1 MDIFLVNAMFI
12 IHGVLTGTINA
23 LPISYWANTSSN
35 SIVKSLIEKA
45 DDDVKAQIEELVAGK
60 TIGKVIHEDITYAD
74 IDIQYLLNQN
84 NINNLAIKFN
94 F

>member
-35 SIVKSLIEKA
+35 SIIKSLIEKA
-45 DDDVKAQIEELVAGK
+45 DDDVYFSPSFIMVKF
-60 TIGKVIHEDITYAD
+60 
-74 IDIQYLLNQN
+74 
-84 NINNLAIKFN
+84 IK
-94 F
+94 

>member
-45 DDDVKAQIEELVAGK
+45 DDDVKA
-60 TIGKVIHEDITYAD
+60 
-74 IDIQYLLNQN
+74 
-84 NINNLAIKFN
+84 
-94 F
+94 

>member
-1 MDIFLVNAMFI
+1 MSISAYVISSWITFSI
-12 IHGVLTGTINA
+12 VL
-23 LPISYWANTSSN
+23 PDTSSN
-35 SIVKSLIEKA
+35 SIVKSLIKKA

-84 NINNLAIKFN
+84 NIK
-94 F
+94 